1 MDAEQYCR
9 KSLSLDGRIVGL
21 HGVSWKKAREDREML
36 RRRAEKN
43 TGKLRN
49 CPICGRLYADLG
61 RGLCPGCYSQQE
73 GIKEEAVRYANEHP
87 EATMEEIS
95 KATGV
100 HSLMIHK
107 MELEGKF
114 GNASKR
120 LEYACSRCGRPITA
134 GKLCQACM
142 ESFHRDV

>member
-1 MDAEQYCR
+1 MHGASR
-9 KSLSLDGRIVGL
+9 KS
-21 HGVSWKKAREDREML
+21 AREDMGML
-36 RRRAEKN
+36 RRRAGKN
-43 TGKLRN
+43 VGKLRN

-73 GIKEEAVRYANEHP
+73 SIKEEAIRYTDEHP

-100 HSLMIHK
+100 HSLMLRK

-134 GKLCQACM
+134 G
-142 ESFHRDV
+142 